1 MTLSADILFSV
12 IRCGFGLEVSDVQLS
27 ENEFA
32 ELIEIGK
39 KQSILPIIYAGLKR
53 KNLPIEWMKKADQAR
68 SKDMYRF
75 IQHNDAINK
84 ICAVLDEAEIHY
96 VLLKGAALRNLYPAI
111 EMRTSADIDVLV
123 HEEEIDKAVRVIDA
137 NTDIK
142 VFKRGYHD
150 ISMISSKVHLDL
162 HFNMKA
168 NSESIDKLLIRAW
181 EYTEPCGKGSRCV
194 FTPEF
199 QIFHVISH
207 MSHHFLHG
215 GLGIRPFLDL
225 WLLTHKTTFDAETV
239 KAMCAECGILT
250 FYEECVRLSEVW
262 LEKAEHTETTALLE
276 EYCLSGGVFGSKV
289 FKYAGRQRD
298 KRGWR
303 YIISR
308 VFPPAYQVKEFYR
321 DESGK
326 KHTLAYYYLKRW
338 IRWLSKKKRGQMME
352 QIHDVLASDQNYLDN
367 ADILFKR
374 LGL

>member
-1 MTLSADILFSV
+1 MILSAGTIFSV
-12 IRCGFGLEVSDVQLS
+12 IRCGLGLETSDVQLS
-27 ENEFA
+27 EDEFA

-39 KQSILPIIYAGLKR
+39 KQSVLPVIYAGLNR
-53 KNLPIEWMKKADQAR
+53 MNVPIEQMKKADQAR
-68 SKDMYRF
+68 NKDLYRF
-75 IQHNDAINK
+75 IQQDNALHQ
-84 ICAVLDEAEIHY
+84 ICAVLNEAKIPY
-96 VLLKGAALRNLYPAI
+96 VLLKGAVLRDLYPAK

-123 HEEEIDKAVRVIDA
+123 HEEEIDNTVRVIDSK
-137 NTDIK
+137 TDIK
-142 VFKRGYHD
+142 VLKREYHD
-150 ISMISSKVHLDL
+150 VSMISSKVHLDL
-162 HFNMKA
+162 HFSMKA
-168 NSESIDKLLIRAW
+168 NSEAIDRLLIRAW
-181 EYTEPCGKGSRCV
+181 EYAEPSGEGSRYC

-199 QIFHVISH
+199 QVFHVISH

-225 WLLTHKTTFDAETV
+225 WLLIHKTTFDAETV

-298 KRGWR
+298 MRGWR

-308 VFPPAYQVKEFYR
+308 AFPPAYQVKEFYR

-338 IRWLSKKKRGQMME
+338 IRWLSKKKRWQMME